1 MVRFVYK
8 IARSTKIYIRYNNL
22 RSRKLQYQQ
31 PLEVSDKPAYTVHR
45 IADVQLDHFAQ

>member
-1 MVRFVYK
+1 MVRFVCK

-45 IADVQLDHFAQ
+45 IVDVQLDHFAQ